1 MSDIT
6 TVEVVAKRE
15 DATIEPIGRRT
26 RKGTV
31 LTDRPCETR
40 VKTRKKYYDRRTRGL
55 YVSITPGGIA
65 TFAVNYTDAAGR
77 PTSRMLGVYSET
89 FKVAHA
95 RAEVAALKAKGGG
108 AIGEQL
114 RQRQAKAATQGI
126 TVAQLIEKR
135 IEFMS
140 TEEMKDDGKKRPRI
154 ESWEGVARHL
164 RNFVSPKLG
173 HMVAKEVTADDIAT
187 LSNDIRDG
195 NHGGKP
201 SPSNARHARRACSA
215 MFKWAMQPG
224 SAGKDSA
231 GRGIRFLDDIPCRN
245 LPKLKKER
253 PKTRVLTKD
262 EIRTLWH
269 GLDREDLPSDRT
281 TRLAIKFALVT
292 MLRSNEMLPIRR
304 SELEN
309 GAGSNGAAFVNIP
322 AERVKK
328 RRLIRQPL
336 SDLALEILKEAVG
349 DNEYA
354 FTGRFGDAPLS
365 RQAMSNSLRGSKRGR
380 KGGQVVETTPG
391 ICELLGLKPFTPH
404 DLRRTAATM
413 CEHLRLPGGDIALCL
428 DHQSSKDE
436 NGNDWPVV
444 TQEVYSL
451 AFEARVAR
459 KRDVLDAWAAELRL
473 IVGTAEE
480 NEQRLAA

>member
-1 MSDIT
+1 
-6 TVEVVAKRE
+6 
-15 DATIEPIGRRT
+15 
-26 RKGTV
+26 
-31 LTDRPCETR
+31 
-40 VKTRKKYYDRRTRGL
+40 
-55 YVSITPGGIA
+55 
-65 TFAVNYTDAAGR
+65 
-77 PTSRMLGVYSET
+77 
-89 FKVAHA
+89 
-95 RAEVAALKAKGGG
+95 
-108 AIGEQL
+108 
-114 RQRQAKAATQGI
+114 
-126 TVAQLIEKR
+126 
-135 IEFMS
+135 
-140 TEEMKDDGKKRPRI
+140 
-154 ESWEGVARHL
+154 
-164 RNFVSPKLG
+164 
-173 HMVAKEVTADDIAT
+173 MVAKEVTADDIAT

-231 GRGIRFLDDIPCRN
+231 GRGIRFLDDTPCRN
-245 LPKLKKER
+245 LPKLKKGR

-269 GLDREDLPSDRT
+269 GLDREDLPYDRT

-292 MLRSNEMLPIRR
+292 MLRSNEMLPIRH
-304 SELEN
+304 S
-309 GAGSNGAAFVNIP
+309 
-322 AERVKK
+322 ERVKK

>member
-95 RAEVAALKAKGGG
+95 RAEVAALKAKGGA
-108 AIGEQL
+108 AIGELL

-164 RNFVSPKLG
+164 RNFVSTKLG

-231 GRGIRFLDDIPCRN
+231 GRGIRFLDDTPCRN
-245 LPKLKKER
+245 LPKLKKGR
-253 PKTRVLTKD
+253 PKTRVRP
-262 EIRTLWH
+262 RT
-269 GLDREDLPSDRT
+269 
-281 TRLAIKFALVT
+281 
-292 MLRSNEMLPIRR
+292 RS
-304 SELEN
+304 
-309 GAGSNGAAFVNIP
+309 
-322 AERVKK
+322 
-328 RRLIRQPL
+328 
-336 SDLALEILKEAVG
+336 
-349 DNEYA
+349 
-354 FTGRFGDAPLS
+354 GRFGTVSTARICPTTAP
-365 RQAMSNSLRGSKRGR
+365 RGSPSSSPWSPCCVRMR
-380 KGGQVVETTPG
+380 CCRSVTASW
-391 ICELLGLKPFTPH
+391 
-404 DLRRTAATM
+404 RTARARTA
-413 CEHLRLPGGDIALCL
+413 LR
-428 DHQSSKDE
+428 SSTSRPS
-436 NGNDWPVV
+436 G
-444 TQEVYSL
+444 SRSG
-451 AFEARVAR
+451 A
-459 KRDVLDAWAAELRL
+459 
-473 IVGTAEE
+473 
-480 NEQRLAA
+480 

>member
-1 MSDIT
+1 MSDFT
-6 TVEVVAKRE
+6 
-15 DATIEPIGRRT
+15 TIEAAGNCTGRPIIAVAGKRSRR
-26 RKGTV
+26 GTV
-31 LTDRPCETR
+31 LTDRLCETR

-55 YVSITPGGIA
+55 YVSITPAGVA
-65 TFAVNYTDAAGR
+65 TFAVNFTDAAGR
-77 PTSRMLGVYSET
+77 PTGRMLGVYHPET
-89 FKVAHA
+89 FKVAQA
-95 RAEVAALKAKGGG
+95 RAEVAALKAKGGA
-108 AIGEQL
+108 AIGELL
-114 RQRQAKAATQGI
+114 RQRQAKAVTQGV

-140 TEEMKDDGKKRPRI
+140 TDEMKDDGKKRPRI
-154 ESWEGVARHL
+154 ESWKGIARHL
-164 RNFVSPKLG
+164 RNFVGPKLG
-173 HMVAKEVTADDIAT
+173 HLVAKEVTPDDVAS
-187 LSNDIRDG
+187 LSNDILAGR
-195 NHGGKP
+195 HGGKP
-201 SPSNARHARRACSA
+201 SLSNARHMRRACSA
-215 MFKWAMQPG
+215 MFRWAMTPG
-224 SAGKDSA
+224 SAGEDSNR
-231 GRGIRFLDDIPCRN
+231 RGIRFLDETPCRN
-245 LPKLKKER
+245 LPKLKKEK
-253 PKTRVLTKD
+253 PKTRWLTTD

-269 GLDREDLPSDRT
+269 GLDREDLPYDRT

-292 MLRSNEMLPIRR
+292 MLRSNEMLPIHR

-309 GAGSNGAAFVNIP
+309 GAGAGAVVNVP

-336 SDLALEILKEAVG
+336 SDLALEILNEAMG

-354 FTGRFGDAPLS
+354 FPGRFDDAPLA
-365 RQAMSNSLRGSKRGR
+365 RHAMSNALRGCKRGR
-380 KGGQVVETTPG
+380 KGGQVIETAPG

-413 CEHLRLPGGDIALCL
+413 CECLRLPGGDIALCL

-459 KRDVLDAWAAELRL
+459 KREVLDAWAIELRR
-473 IVGTAEE
+473 IVGMPE
-480 NEQRLAA
+480 EQRLVA